1 MNTAKISKTSG
12 TNTPIVG
19 DGLCFDAFLKKLE
32 KKHGQS
38 VRDSVRGIAETI
50 VQDCVN
56 TYAARFGPGDV
67 GAKGTGTVAKPFR
80 PSEFEQ
86 IPNQT
91 TGLLYG
97 KVQSGKTNA
106 AMATVALGL
115 ANGFKSFIVLT
126 SDNVLLGKQ
135 TLDRFRAS
143 LGQAGPRVCGWTDL
157 SENPGAFGKE
167 LSTSDRFKDTG
178 VVFVSTKNQAHLSSL
193 LTALKTSGAA
203 RFPTIVIDDEADHA
217 SLNTH
222 TARNAKRGSDDA
234 STIFERIGDIR
245 EAIPNHI
252 YLQITATPQ
261 SLLLQSLEHP
271 SKPVFCVLVPPGDG
285 YIGGDIFFSDDA
297 TSLNH
302 RVEVDAAE
310 LSDLKGGAIDPGD
323 KTVTPKGLRLALC
336 TFFAGAIQK
345 QIDDDGD
352 DERYTLL
359 VHISQKQQDFRYL
372 AKVIQQFITNFDKSL
387 RGKNG
392 ASKEA
397 EVTRWLEE
405 GHKELRKTCG
415 GLRPLADIVAVLK
428 TRLTNV
434 SPVIIDA
441 DAKNSQVEYREG
453 MNILVG
459 GNRLGRG
466 LTIDGLMVTY
476 YGRDPKTP
484 MSDTVHQHARMFG
497 YRQRLL
503 DVTRLFSTPHLLDG
517 FKAIHEADEGTRK
530 AIGDDPQN
538 LLVKPVWVGS
548 GIKPTRSNVLNPA
561 DVGALTPGVTIY
573 PPDPKWK
580 RSETEEHF
588 TQLDKLLGPYTGDE
602 VYHQVSINFLGSLL
616 LHMPSRYVDNYTW
629 EDGRVREVLKALEKV
644 KDNPKTGRLNVRRG
658 KDQKGLQLKRQ
669 DPPWKGFIT
678 ASWASRAKDLY
689 GNEPTLIVTMQ
700 EGAKRNS
707 KGEDMRWEGSRVYL
721 PSLVLPSLKFVFM
734 FNYT

>member
-1 MNTAKISKTSG
+1 MNTAKINKATS
-12 TNTPIVG
+12 TNVSISGSGP
-19 DGLCFDAFLKKLE
+19 CFDAFLKKIE
-32 KKHGQS
+32 RKHGQP
-38 VRDSVRGIAETI
+38 VRDNVRSIAETI

-56 TYAARFGPGDV
+56 TYVARFGGGDV
-67 GAKGTGTVAKPFR
+67 GARGTGTVAKPFK
-80 PSEFEQ
+80 SSKDEK

-115 ANGFKSFIVLT
+115 ANGFRSFIVLT
-126 SDNVLLGKQ
+126 SDNVLLGRQ

-157 SENPGAFGKE
+157 SEDPDAFGKE
-167 LSTSDRFKDTG
+167 LSASDRFRDTG
-178 VVFVSTKNQAHLSSL
+178 VVFISTKNQAHLSSL
-193 LTALKTSGAA
+193 LTALGASGAE

-271 SKPVFCVLVPPGDG
+271 SKPVFCVLVPPGAG
-285 YIGGDIFFSDDA
+285 YIGGDVFFSDDA
-297 TSLNH
+297 KSLMH

-310 LSDLKGGAIDPGD
+310 LTDLKGGAIDPGG
-323 KTVTPKGLRLALC
+323 KTITPKGLRLALC
-336 TFFAGAIQK
+336 TFFVGAAQK
-345 QIDDDGD
+345 QLDEDGD
-352 DERYTLL
+352 EERYTLL
-359 VHISQKQQDFRYL
+359 VHLSQKQQDFKYL
-372 AKVIQQFITNFDKSL
+372 SKVIQQFITNFDKSL

-392 ASKEA
+392 PTKEA
-397 EVTRWLEE
+397 EAVRWLEE
-405 GHKELRKTCG
+405 GHKELRKTCKE
-415 GLRPLADIVAVLK
+415 LHPLAALVNLLK

-453 MNILVG
+453 MNILIG

-466 LTIDGLMVTY
+466 LTIEGLMVTY

-484 MSDTVHQHARMFG
+484 MTDTVHQHARMFG

-503 DVTRLFSTPHLLDG
+503 DVTRIFSAPHLLDG
-517 FKAIHEADEGTRK
+517 FKAIHESDEGTRT

-561 DVGALTPGVTIY
+561 DVGALTPGITIY
-573 PPDPKWK
+573 PPDPRWK
-580 RSETEEHF
+580 RSDTEEHF
-588 TQLDKLLGPYTGDE
+588 NRLDKLLLPYKGDE
-602 VYHQVSINFLGSLL
+602 TYHQVPIGLL
-616 LHMPSRYVDNYTW
+616 SKVLTHMPSRYVENYTW
-629 EDGRVREVLKALEKV
+629 EDQRVLEVLKALEQGEV
-644 KDNPKTGRLNVRRG
+644 NIKTGRLNVRRG

-669 DPPWKGFIT
+669 DAPWKGFIT
-678 ASWASRAKDLY
+678 ASWATSAKDLY
-689 GNEPTLIVTMQ
+689 RAEPTLIVTMQ
-700 EGAKRNS
+700 EGARKNT
-707 KGEDMRWEGSRVYL
+707 KGEDMRWEGSRIYL
-721 PSLVLPSLKFVFM
+721 PTLVLPTLKFVFM